1 VIDAAA
7 RLPLGRAA
15 ARRSANRP
23 TAPSQGRR
31 PPARAEAPEVIVTQ
45 RGSPT
50 IRRRR
55 LGAELRRRRESVGIT
70 IEVVADRLE
79 CSTSKIS
86 RIETGH
92 TSATPRDV
100 RDLLEIYGV
109 RDDAAEELIQIAREA
124 RQKGWWH
131 PYSTVLTGAY
141 VGLEAA
147 ARSVR
152 AYEQQVVPG
161 LLQTEEYAKAM
172 IRAARPDITVDEVE
186 RRVRVRLGRQS
197 LLTQDDPLDL
207 WVVLDEAVVSRPVG
221 GHSVMRTQLE
231 RLVQASTL
239 PNVTLQVLPFEAG
252 AHAGMDGTFAILDFP
267 EQGDPD
273 VVYAENATGGL
284 FLEKG
289 EELKKYIFI
298 FDHIRAAALPPDTS
312 VAVLTK
318 LAKEPLWKSRQRE
331 SGWT

>member
-1 VIDAAA
+1 M
-7 RLPLGRAA
+7 
-15 ARRSANRP
+15 
-23 TAPSQGRR
+23 
-31 PPARAEAPEVIVTQ
+31 
-45 RGSPT
+45 
-50 IRRRR
+50 
-55 LGAELRRRRESVGIT
+55 RRRRETAGIT
-70 IEVVADRLE
+70 IEAVAERLE
-79 CSTSKIS
+79 CSASKIS

-109 RDDAAEELIQIAREA
+109 LGPEAEELVQIAREA

-131 PYSTVLTGAY
+131 PYSAVLTGAY

-147 ARSVR
+147 ARSIR

-172 IRAARPDITVDEVE
+172 IRAARPDITDDEVE
-186 RRVRVRLGRQS
+186 RRVRVRMGRQS
-197 LLTQDDPLDL
+197 LLTQDDPLDV

-221 GHSVMRTQLE
+221 GDAVMRAQLA
-231 RLVQASTL
+231 RLVEAADL
-239 PNVTLQVLPFEAG
+239 PNVTLQVLPFDTG

-267 EQGDPD
+267 EPGDPD

-284 FLEKG
+284 FLEKT
-289 EELKKYIFI
+289 EELRKYIFI
-298 FDHIRAAALPPDTS
+298 FDHIRAAALPPEES
-312 VAVLTK
+312 GALLAK
-318 LAKEPLWKSRQRE
+318 LAKEPLWKSRQRG

>member
-1 VIDAAA
+1 MTE
-7 RLPLGRAA
+7 
-15 ARRSANRP
+15 RR
-23 TAPSQGRR
+23 
-31 PPARAEAPEVIVTQ
+31 
-45 RGSPT
+45 SPT

-55 LGAELRRRRESVGIT
+55 LGAELRRRRESAGVT
-70 IEVVADRLE
+70 IEMVAEQLE
-79 CSTSKIS
+79 CSASKVS

-100 RDLLEIYGV
+100 RDMLAIYGV
-109 RDDAAEELIQIAREA
+109 EGAECDELVQIAREA

-147 ARSVR
+147 AGSIR

-172 IRAARPDITVDEVE
+172 IRAARPDIPDDEVE
-186 RRVRVRLGRQS
+186 QRVRVRLGRQS
-197 LLTQDDPLDL
+197 LLTQDDPIDL

-221 GHSVMRTQLE
+221 GDAVMRAQLE
-231 RLVQASTL
+231 RLVEAAEL
-239 PNVTLQVLPFEAG
+239 PNVTLQILPFEVG

-267 EQGDPD
+267 EAGDPD

-284 FLEKG
+284 FLEKND
-289 EELKKYIFI
+289 ELQKYIFI
-298 FDHIRAAALPPDTS
+298 FDHIRAAAIHPEES
-312 VAVLTK
+312 VALIAK
-318 LAKEPLWKSRQRE
+318 LAEEPLWKWRPRVSA
-331 SGWT
+331 

>member
-1 VIDAAA
+1 VTE
-7 RLPLGRAA
+7 
-15 ARRSANRP
+15 RR
-23 TAPSQGRR
+23 
-31 PPARAEAPEVIVTQ
+31 
-45 RGSPT
+45 SPT

-55 LGAELRRRRESVGIT
+55 LGAELRRRRESAGVT
-70 IEVVADRLE
+70 IESVADRLE
-79 CSTSKIS
+79 CSASKVS

-100 RDLLEIYGV
+100 RDMLGIYGV
-109 RDDAAEELIQIAREA
+109 SGDECEELVQISREA

-131 PYSTVLTGAY
+131 PYSAVLTGAY

-147 ARSVR
+147 ADSIR

-161 LLQTEEYAKAM
+161 LLQTEDYARAM
-172 IRAARPDITVDEVE
+172 IRAARPDITANEVE
-186 RRVRVRLGRQS
+186 RRVSVRMGRQA
-197 LLTQDDPLDL
+197 LLTQDDPIDL

-221 GHSVMRTQLE
+221 GHAVMRAQLQ
-231 RLVQASTL
+231 RLADAADL
-239 PNVTLQVLPFEAG
+239 PNVTIQILPFEAG

-267 EQGDPD
+267 EPGDPD

-289 EELKKYIFI
+289 DELRKYIFI
-298 FDHIRAAALPPDTS
+298 FDHIRAAALRPEES
-312 VAVLTK
+312 VALVMK
-318 LAKEPLWKSRQRE
+318 LAEEPLWKSRPKG

>member
-1 VIDAAA
+1 VTE
-7 RLPLGRAA
+7 
-15 ARRSANRP
+15 RR
-23 TAPSQGRR
+23 
-31 PPARAEAPEVIVTQ
+31 
-45 RGSPT
+45 SPT

-55 LGAELRRRRESVGIT
+55 LGAELRRRREFAGVT
-70 IEVVADRLE
+70 IESVADRLE
-79 CSTSKIS
+79 CSASKIS

-100 RDLLEIYGV
+100 RDMLGIYGV
-109 RDDAAEELIQIAREA
+109 SGDECEELVQISREA

-131 PYSTVLTGAY
+131 PYSAVLTGAY

-147 ARSVR
+147 AESIR

-161 LLQTEEYAKAM
+161 LLQTEDYARAM
-172 IRAARPDITVDEVE
+172 IRAARPDITANEVE
-186 RRVRVRLGRQS
+186 RRVSVRIGRQA
-197 LLTQDDPLDL
+197 LLTQDDPIDL

-221 GHSVMRTQLE
+221 GHAVMRAQLQ
-231 RLVQASTL
+231 RLADAADL
-239 PNVTLQVLPFEAG
+239 PNVTIQILPFEAG

-267 EQGDPD
+267 EPGDPD

-289 EELKKYIFI
+289 DELRKYIFI
-298 FDHIRAAALPPDTS
+298 FDHIRAAALRPEES
-312 VAVLTK
+312 VALVMK
-318 LAKEPLWKSRQRE
+318 LAEEPLWKSRPKG